1 MPIASQLQYTNE
13 YKSMQVPTDRE
24 FKQLPNGSRVIS
36 PAGGIVP
43 VDGGG
48 FASSR
53 EIPIEGLSSLG

>member
-1 MPIASQLQYTNE
+1 
-13 YKSMQVPTDRE
+13 MQVPTDRE

-36 PAGGIVP
+36 TAGGIVP

-53 EIPIEGLSSLG
+53 EIPMRGYLS

>member
-1 MPIASQLQYTNE
+1 
-13 YKSMQVPTDRE
+13 MQVPTDRE

-53 EIPIEGLSSLG
+53 EIPMRGYPP